1 MASRSRPGRIVQHL
15 LGEIALGTVGARV
28 GITALHIAVLAAVDI
43 IVRTHR
49 DIVGAAER
57 VVVGA
62 AVDHGRL
69 AALEAAGE
77 QWGCEQ
83 EGDPLCRECRTA
95 LDIRLAAE
103 PGVPIGLPADIPA
116 PLLQLEWCA
125 PFTGVARRALHGLK
139 YDGERRLAAFMGAAV
154 ARRWARAGA
163 AGDALVPV
171 PASPDRV
178 RERGYDQAA
187 LIATEAGRRLSLPVL
202 EALER
207 TRATTAQFDLD
218 RAARATN
225 LVDAFRVRDAASAAV
240 RGRWLV
246 LVDDVVTTGATL
258 AACADALVE
267 AGALAVS
274 AIAVAR
280 ER

>member
-1 MASRSRPGRIVQHL
+1 MALVALHL
-15 LGEIALGTVGARV
+15 DVRRALGAAATR
-28 GITALHIAVLAAVDI
+28 ALDLALP
-43 IVRTHR
+43 
-49 DIVGAAER
+49 AAC
-57 VVVGA
+57 
-62 AVDHGRL
+62 
-69 AALEAAGE
+69 AGC
-77 QWGCEQ
+77 GQ
-83 EGDPLCRECRTA
+83 EGDALCRDCRTA

-139 YDGERRLAAFMGAAV
+139 YDGERRLAAFMGEAV

-163 AGDALVPV
+163 AGDALVAV

-202 EALER
+202 EVLER

-218 RAARATN
+218 RGARATN
-225 LVDAFRVRDAASAAV
+225 LVDAFRVRDLASGAAV

-258 AACADALVE
+258 AACAGALVE

>member
-1 MASRSRPGRIVQHL
+1 MVAMTS
-15 LGEIALGTVGARV
+15 
-28 GITALHIAVLAAVDI
+28 LAAV
-43 IVRTHR
+43 RTLL
-49 DIVGAAER
+49 GAAANR
-57 VVVGA
+57 A
-62 AVDHGRL
+62 LDL
-69 AALEAAGE
+69 ALPASCAGC
-77 QWGCEQ
+77 GQ
-83 EGDPLCRECRTA
+83 EGDALCRECRTA
-95 LDIRLAAE
+95 LDIRVLAE
-103 PGVPIGLPADIPA
+103 PGVPIGLPADLPA

-125 PFTGVARRALHGLK
+125 PFTGVARRALHSLK
-139 YDGERRLAAFMGAAV
+139 YDGERRLAPLMGAAV

-163 AGDALVPV
+163 AGDAFVPV
-171 PASPDRV
+171 PASPDRL

-187 LIATEAGRRLSLPVL
+187 LIATAAARQLSLPVL

-225 LVDAFRVRDAASAAV
+225 LVDAFRVRDLAIADAV

-258 AACADALVE
+258 GACATALLD

>member
-1 MASRSRPGRIVQHL
+1 MLFRSD
-15 LGEIALGTVGARV
+15 A
-28 GITALHIAVLAAVDI
+28 
-43 IVRTHR
+43 
-49 DIVGAAER
+49 
-57 VVVGA
+57 
-62 AVDHGRL
+62 
-69 AALEAAGE
+69 
-77 QWGCEQ
+77 
-83 EGDPLCRECRTA
+83 LCRECRTA

-103 PGVPIGLPADIPA
+103 
-116 PLLQLEWCA
+116 
-125 PFTGVARRALHGLK
+125 
-139 YDGERRLAAFMGAAV
+139 
-154 ARRWARAGA
+154 
-163 AGDALVPV
+163 
-171 PASPDRV
+171 PDRV

-218 RAARATN
+218 RGARATN
-225 LVDAFRVRDAASAAV
+225 LVDAFRVRDLASAAAV

-258 AACADALVE
+258 AACAAALVE
-267 AGALAVS
+267 SGALAVS

>member
-1 MASRSRPGRIVQHL
+1 MRGMDL
-15 LGEIALGTVGARV
+15 LVDVRRALGAVADK
-28 GITALHIAVLAAVDI
+28 ALDLALPASCAGCG
-43 IVRTHR
+43 HE
-49 DIVGAAER
+49 G
-57 VVVGA
+57 
-62 AVDHGRL
+62 
-69 AALEAAGE
+69 EA
-77 QWGCEQ
+77 
-83 EGDPLCRECRTA
+83 LCRECRPA
-95 LDIRLAAE
+95 LDVRLAAE
-103 PGVPIGLPADIPA
+103 PGVPIGLPADLPA

-125 PFTGVARRALHGLK
+125 PFTGVTRRALHALK
-139 YDGERRLAAFMGAAV
+139 YDGERRLAPLLGAAV

-187 LIATEAGRRLSLPVL
+187 LIAAEAGRRLGMPVL
-202 EALER
+202 DVLER

-225 LVDAFRVRDAASAAV
+225 LVDAFRVVSGDDRLAIVD
-240 RGRWLV
+240 RWLV

-258 AACADALVE
+258 AACASVLMD

-274 AIAVAR
+274 AVAVAR